1 MLGLRRVQGI
11 DNKQFLTLTGISLKQ
26 FLDGARID
34 DLSEGGFIIVDRNG
48 IRTTP
53 AGRQRLNAI
62 LKHLLT

>member
-1 MLGLRRVQGI
+1 
-11 DNKQFLTLTGISLKQ
+11 
-26 FLDGARID
+26 
-34 DLSEGGFIIVDRNG
+34 LSEGGFIIVDRNG